1 MKDDK
6 VATIVYIILLPVA
19 IGALVIA
26 FAVQD
31 DVLKEKIHTNPTLE
45 EFVSEIAPSDG
56 IFTCNCGKDSMRLV
70 DFNPW
75 LRDVDAVFKNNKDE
89 LCQDFYGH
97 HRLLKDFMNDRH
109 DDAEWDAYKAKNP
122 GHIGCDA
129 GIRNLSSFLNCRDS
143 PTAKCASKGCEMIA
157 DLPETAKAVL
167 PICDLG
173 KNLLHKLL
181 DVIQMKRLVSPRL
194 MTELDLETE
203 VAAVIQEASGTA
215 RTAFTVAS
223 RLDQLT
229 STNLARRGF
238 FWQCT
243 VLCTQANRYN

>member
-56 IFTCNCGKDSMRLV
+56 IFTCNCSKDSMRLV

-89 LCQDFYGH
+89 WCQDFYGH
-97 HRLLKDFMNDRH
+97 HRLLKECDCDFIS
-109 DDAEWDAYKAKNP
+109 EKSWAY
-122 GHIGCDA
+122 
-129 GIRNLSSFLNCRDS
+129 
-143 PTAKCASKGCEMIA
+143 
-157 DLPETAKAVL
+157 
-167 PICDLG
+167 
-173 KNLLHKLL
+173 
-181 DVIQMKRLVSPRL
+181 
-194 MTELDLETE
+194 
-203 VAAVIQEASGTA
+203 
-215 RTAFTVAS
+215 
-223 RLDQLT
+223 
-229 STNLARRGF
+229 
-238 FWQCT
+238 
-243 VLCTQANRYN
+243 